1 MKLSPFTLN
10 LMKNCFGGFSIIL
23 EIFVTYLHQLPRP
36 LLVILY
42 RLKNRWKQMK
52 TAFSQRRQLDLAAD
66 GKVAL
71 LTLWGKTSELNILPV
86 VYTIKCAKPTNDL
99 NGLNS
104 TPGTTFEVTMHYLKI
119 KNTMFRNH
127 VKWVNLMLPSK
138 YCKLI
143 SFNHSI
149 LASQYY
155 TFSHNRQCD
164 IIHKSC
170 GFEGDIPEY
179 QPLGDTKA
187 KSNKNGTHC
196 S

>member
-1 MKLSPFTLN
+1 M
-10 LMKNCFGGFSIIL
+10 
-23 EIFVTYLHQLPRP
+23 
-36 LLVILY
+36 
-42 RLKNRWKQMK
+42 
-52 TAFSQRRQLDLAAD
+52 AAD
-66 GKVAL
+66 GRVAL
-71 LTLWGKTSELNILPV
+71 LTLWGKTSDLNILPV
-86 VYTIKCAKPTNDL
+86 VYIIKCAKPTNDF
-99 NGLNS
+99 NGQRCLNS

-127 VKWVNLMLPSK
+127 VKWMNLMLPSK

-179 QPLGDTKA
+179 QPRGDTKA
-187 KSNKNGTHC
+187 LARYVTCCRRQKMTFSARTFVSPRALLFGIFAREAKVYMLCDNYK
-196 S
+196 